1 MILIVFLLIAS
12 SETVKQ
18 EAKSTFQ
25 IDSSQLDFILYSA
38 WNNSS
43 ANLVRGRF
51 GEITLNQTR

>member
-1 MILIVFLLIAS
+1 MIAS

-43 ANLVRGRF
+43 ANLVPGRF